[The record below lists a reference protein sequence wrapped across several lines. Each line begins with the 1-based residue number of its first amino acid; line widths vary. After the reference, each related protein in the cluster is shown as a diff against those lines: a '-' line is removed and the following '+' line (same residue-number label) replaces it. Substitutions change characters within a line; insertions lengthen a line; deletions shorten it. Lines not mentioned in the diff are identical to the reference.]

1 MKILI
6 GNLHTV
12 NGELF
17 RDIVW
22 AREDDPEK
30 LPVHEAEEIYT
41 PHCGWMPYEVFPTC
55 TKACT
60 LKCKIARDVYDEFD
74 IEY

>member
-1 MKILI
+1 MKVLI
-6 GNLHTV
+6 ENLHAV

-17 RDIVW
+17 RNIVW
-22 AREDDPEK
+22 VREDDPEE

-41 PHCGWMPYEVFPTC
+41 PHCGWMPYEVYPTC
-55 TKACT
+55 NKACT